1 MTNDE
6 NSAAAKRRRFMVGVR
21 LCETNASWKARFC
34 TGRYLGCTCRK
45 ELLDSTHPRKTL
57 AFVSRLSTMH
67 RVNRHLVFAFLIS
80 LSVSASAQEKPA
92 AKLEQLPIGKAD
104 PLPDH
109 TATLARKAADAFAKH
124 DWEAARAA
132 YKEMLTVDDKNAL
145 AWANLGAVEQQAG
158 RTKEAIESFEQSVK
172 RNPSVSQSWNA
183 LGLLYSEKGDTYLA
197 ISMFTR
203 AIHEDPL
210 DARAHNYLAIACRAL
225 SWHTAAEAE
234 LQRAIE
240 LNPQYGIAHFN
251 LALLYVDQKPPS
263 IELAKRSYQKALAL
277 GVEKDEILERRLK
290 E

>member
-1 MTNDE
+1 
-6 NSAAAKRRRFMVGVR
+6 
-21 LCETNASWKARFC
+21 
-34 TGRYLGCTCRK
+34 
-45 ELLDSTHPRKTL
+45 
-57 AFVSRLSTMH
+57 MH
-67 RVNRHLVFAFLIS
+67 RVNRHLVFASSIF
-80 LSVSASAQEKPA
+80 LSVAASAQEKPA
-92 AKLEQLPIGKAD
+92 AKLEQLPIGQAD

-109 TATLARKAADAFAKH
+109 TATLAKKAADAFGKR
-124 DWEAARAA
+124 DWVAARAA

-158 RTKEAIESFEQSVK
+158 RTKEAIECFEQSVK
-172 RNPSVSQSWNA
+172 HNASVAQSWNA
-183 LGLLYSEKGDTYLA
+183 LGLLYSERGDTYLA

-210 DARAHNYLAIACRAL
+210 DARAHNYLAITLRAL
-225 SWHTAAEAE
+225 SWHTAAESE

>member
-1 MTNDE
+1 
-6 NSAAAKRRRFMVGVR
+6 
-21 LCETNASWKARFC
+21 
-34 TGRYLGCTCRK
+34 
-45 ELLDSTHPRKTL
+45 
-57 AFVSRLSTMH
+57 MH

-80 LSVSASAQEKPA
+80 LSVPASAQENPA
-92 AKLEQLPIGKAD
+92 AKLEQLPVGKAD

-109 TATLARKAADAFAKH
+109 TATLARKAADAFAKR
-124 DWEAARAA
+124 DWDAARAA

-158 RTKEAIESFEQSVK
+158 RIKDAIECFERSVQ
-172 RNPSVSQSWNA
+172 RNPSVAQSWNA
-183 LGLLYSEKGDTYLA
+183 LGLLYNQKGDTYMA
-197 ISMFTR
+197 MSMFTR

-210 DARAHNYLAIACRAL
+210 DARAHNYLAIACRNL
-225 SWHTAAEAE
+225 SWHTAAESE
-234 LQRAIE
+234 LLRAIE
-240 LNPQYGIAHFN
+240 LNPEYGIAHFN